1 MYLAEDAGT
10 VNKEN
15 INNDPTICAVT
26 LTVHATSIKNSKE
39 IQTVPLAFK
48 SEPIVSKDIYLSFRY
63 INSVI
68 NKIAI
73 IKTNSSYKFSWLIP
87 TILPNKMLVA

>member
-1 MYLAEDAGT
+1 MYLADDAGT

-26 LTVHATSIKNSKE
+26 LTVHATNIKNSKE

-48 SEPIVSKDIYLSFRY
+48 SEPIVSKDIYLSFHTL
-63 INSVI
+63 
-68 NKIAI
+68 IA
-73 IKTNSSYKFSWLIP
+73 
-87 TILPNKMLVA
+87 